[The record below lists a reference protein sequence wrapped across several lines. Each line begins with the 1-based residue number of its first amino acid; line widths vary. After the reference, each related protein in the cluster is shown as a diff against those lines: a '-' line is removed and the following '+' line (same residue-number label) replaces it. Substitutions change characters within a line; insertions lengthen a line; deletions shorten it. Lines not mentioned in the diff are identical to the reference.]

1 MKFLHITTGDKDGIG
16 LESAVKALCGIGERK
31 NVQFFL
37 WRDKET
43 PAFLDTKFRELYSK
57 FHVVQKTEISS
68 QKIDKKISLVDMA
81 SSNTPLMW
89 VRQAGQLCLE
99 NPDSTALATGPLSKI
114 QIQKEGS
121 SFKGH
126 TDMLKE
132 MTGCLDLFMCFL
144 GEKFNVVLLTDH
156 QPISKVKITS
166 EVLDRCIQKTLLFR
180 KKLSV
185 EQKKKPVGVLGLNP
199 HAGEEGI
206 LGDEEILIFQSVLKK
221 YKKTEVLGP
230 LTPDTAFDPNNW
242 RKYSFYICAYHDQGL
257 IPFKM
262 IHSRKGVHTTLGLPF
277 IRTSV
282 DHGTAKDIF
291 SQGKADSI
299 SMKKAIE
306 LALTL
311 LNPQ

>member
-1 MKFLHITTGDKDGIG
+1 MKHIHITTGDKDGIG
-16 LESAVKALCGIGERK
+16 LESAVKALFSIRERK

-37 WRDKET
+37 WRDKEN
-43 PAFLDTKFRELYSK
+43 PAFLEKKLRELYSK
-57 FHVVQKTEISS
+57 FCVIQKTEISS
-68 QKIDKKISLVDMA
+68 QKINKKIGLVDIA
-81 SSNTPLMW
+81 SSNSPLMW

-99 NPDSTALATGPLSKI
+99 NKESTALATGPLSKT
-114 QIQKEGS
+114 QIQKEGDS
-121 SFKGH
+121 LKGH

-132 MTGCLDLFMCFL
+132 ITGCRDLFMCFL
-144 GEKFNVVLLTDH
+144 GEEFNVVLLTDH
-156 QPISKVKITS
+156 QPLLEVKIK
-166 EVLDRCIQKTLLFR
+166 VDLLDRCLQKVLLFR
-180 KKLSV
+180 DKLSLDK
-185 EQKKKPVGVLGLNP
+185 KKKPIGVLGLNP

-206 LGDEEILIFQSVLKK
+206 LGDEESLIFESVLNK

-230 LTPDTAFDPNNW
+230 LTPDTAFSPDNW
-242 RKYSFYICAYHDQGL
+242 KKYSFYLCAYHDQGL

-291 SQGKADSI
+291 GQDKADST

-311 LNPQ
+311 LDS

>member
-1 MKFLHITTGDKDGIG
+1 MKCLHITTGDKDGIG
-16 LESAVKALCGIGERK
+16 LESAVKALCFIGERK
-31 NVQFFL
+31 DVQFFL
-37 WRDKET
+37 WRDKTT
-43 PAFLDTKFRELYSK
+43 PAFLDTKIRELYSK

-68 QKIDKKISLVDMA
+68 QKIDKKISLVDIA
-81 SSNTPLMW
+81 SSDSPLMW

-99 NPDSTALATGPLSKI
+99 NPESTALATGPLSKT
-114 QIQKEGS
+114 QIQKEGN

-132 MTGCLDLFMCFL
+132 MTGCHDLFMCFL

-156 QPISKVKITS
+156 QPLSEVKITKDL
-166 EVLDRCIQKTLLFR
+166 LDRCIQKTLLFQR
-180 KKLSV
+180 KLSV

-206 LGDEEILIFQSVLKK
+206 LGDEEILIFKSVLEK
-221 YKKTEVLGP
+221 YKKTEVQGP
-230 LTPDTAFDPNNW
+230 LIPDTAFSPDHW
-242 RKYSFYICAYHDQGL
+242 KKYSFYLCAYHDQGL

-291 SQGKADSI
+291 GQEKVDST
-299 SMKKAIE
+299 SMQKAIE

-311 LNPQ
+311 L